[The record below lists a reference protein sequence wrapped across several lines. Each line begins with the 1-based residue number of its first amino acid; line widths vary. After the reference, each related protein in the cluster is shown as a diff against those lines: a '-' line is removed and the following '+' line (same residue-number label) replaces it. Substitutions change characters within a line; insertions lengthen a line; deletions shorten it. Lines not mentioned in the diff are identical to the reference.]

1 MWKHNDCF
9 ETWRWDVESWL
20 KMVNCPCQPIRGQG
34 LLFGP
39 IRSRESWRL
48 TNERTWDD
56 EDAFWMRVNIGVICN
71 RALWLIGCSCQ
82 SGAVCPRSC
91 RHRLMSRH
99 CCGDC
104 SPCDDCCTL
113 INITDMEHLSG
124 EWELVTVSGSVQQL
138 DRCSCLTSNWDFRE
152 KHCWSYFFCEGRK
165 ELIIYQNF
173 DHVLLRFYLVSI
185 SWKWRHLSDT
195 LISGSSEM
203 PV

>member
-34 LLFGP
+34 LWFGP
-39 IRSRESWRL
+39 IRRRESWRL

-82 SGAVCPRSC
+82 SGAVCLRSC
-91 RHRLMSRH
+91 RHRLMSLH

-124 EWELVTVSGSVQQL
+124 EWAGLWLCQALS
-138 DRCSCLTSNWDFRE
+138 TSWTDAVAWPQIEISE
-152 KHCWSYFFCEGRK
+152 KS
-165 ELIIYQNF
+165 IV
-173 DHVLLRFYLVSI
+173 DHI
-185 SWKWRHLSDT
+185 SFAKAEKSWLFIRT
-195 LISGSSEM
+195 LITCCCAFI
-203 PV
+203 

>member
-34 LLFGP
+34 LWFGP
-39 IRSRESWRL
+39 IRSRGSRRL

-71 RALWLIGCSCQ
+71 RALAHWLQLSVWCSLPAELQTQTNVPALLQGLQ
-82 SGAVCPRSC
+82 SMWWLLHINKHHGHGTFVWR
-91 RHRLMSRH
+91 MSR
-99 CCGDC
+99 
-104 SPCDDCCTL
+104 TL
-113 INITDMEHLSG
+113 
-124 EWELVTVSGSVQQL
+124 TVSGSVHQL